1 VSAIPLAD
9 APSLRAPA
17 RTTLAVRALLAAAA
31 LGAAV
36 AFLLIS
42 RHPHTRTVLSLPS
55 GANTILV
62 LDVSASISSDTFS
75 RIGGTLE
82 AISRSRSRIGLVVFS
97 DTAYEA
103 LPPDVPASDLGP
115 LVRYFT
121 LPPQR
126 KPGFAPAFPTNPW
139 TSTFTAGTKISAGLQ
154 LAHTLALAQRR
165 RPAVVLV
172 SDLDDDPND
181 LASLAAVTAA
191 YRRDRIPLRV
201 IGLNPSPNDVTLFQH
216 LLGPTASIAQA
227 PTLDQV
233 PPHDVTL
240 FPWALVGLAVA
251 AALAL
256 GLREA
261 WSPRLEWGAS

>member
-1 VSAIPLAD
+1 MSAIPLAD
-9 APSLRAPA
+9 APALRASA
-17 RTTLAVRALLAAAA
+17 RTTFAVRVLLAAAA
-31 LGAAV
+31 LGAAL
-36 AFLLIS
+36 AFLLVS
-42 RHPHTRTVLSLPS
+42 RHPHTRTIVSLPS
-55 GANTILV
+55 SANTILV

-82 AISRSRSRIGLVVFS
+82 AISHSRGRIGLVVFS

-103 LPPDVPASDLGP
+103 LPPDVPASDLAP

-121 LPPQR
+121 LPPQG
-126 KPGFAPAFPTNPW
+126 KPGFATAFPENPW
-139 TSTFTAGTKISAGLQ
+139 TSTFTAGTKISAGLE

-165 RPAVVLV
+165 RPAVVLI

-191 YRRDRIPLRV
+191 YQRDGVPLRIV
-201 IGLNPSPNDVTLFQH
+201 GLNPSPNDVTLFQH
-216 LLGPTASIAQA
+216 LLGASVSIAQA

-233 PPHDVTL
+233 PPREVTL
-240 FPWALVGLAVA
+240 FPWTLVGLAVA
-251 AALAL
+251 VALAL

-261 WSPRLEWGAS
+261 WSPRLEWGPA